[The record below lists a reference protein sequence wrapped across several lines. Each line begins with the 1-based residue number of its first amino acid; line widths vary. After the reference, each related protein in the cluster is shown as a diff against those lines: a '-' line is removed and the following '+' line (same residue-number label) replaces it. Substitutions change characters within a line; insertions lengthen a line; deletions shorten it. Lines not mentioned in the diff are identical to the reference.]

1 MYRSLPV
8 VARELKATEDVLDAV
23 YDAARRGLKGDNLAF
38 AANLLPEEYRRL
50 CVMDPLVQ
58 VAEAKGRA
66 DAEALLSGVMMEAA
80 AGGDAKVAL
89 EILKHK
95 HDWVATQRVEMEGS
109 QQISITVALEKAAER
124 VERSVIDVTGT

>member
-1 MYRSLPV
+1 M
-8 VARELKATEDVLDAV
+8 VARELKATDDVLEAV
-23 YDAARRGLKGDNLAF
+23 YEAARRGMVGDNLAF
-38 AANLLPEEYRRL
+38 AANLLPDEYRRL
-50 CVMDPLVQ
+50 CVMDPLVN

-89 EILKHK
+89 EVLKHR
-95 HDWVATQRVEMEGS
+95 HSWVATQRVEMEGS

-124 VERSVIDVTGT
+124 IREVVDVGGV